1 MELTLNKASGLKAH
15 PEKVIAVANELDTAA
30 RQLAACIDSLTGLT
44 PEQRCELRGLPMA
57 MMRWKDAL
65 DPERA
70 PVVSIEIVRRLPM
83 LARETWR

>member
-1 MELTLNKASGLKAH
+1 MNKASRMKAR
-15 PEKVIAVANELDTAA
+15 PSTVVAVANELDTAA

-70 PVVSIEIVRRLPM
+70 PVVAIETVRRLPM